1 MQAIKKQIK
10 ERIVF
15 SKGGNL
21 RFIGH
26 LDFLRVFLQT
36 IRRANLPVAYS
47 QGFNP
52 HILISFAL
60 PLPLG
65 MYSKFDY
72 VDITLNEEC
81 PNMVELLNIHAPN
94 GLIIHKT
101 SPVTDKGAAS
111 VVTVADY
118 RVEIPHK
125 LQRYEFEY
133 KPLLFSPLVIT
144 PYMNLVG
151 ERPSPIGKK
160 LKEIMDSKEIITT
173 KKTKSGL
180 KNVDIR
186 PDIKSIHDVSFALA
200 HGIAFT
206 RFVDMRLYAGSARF
220 LNPLTVMGQILDDVS
235 PSTVNI
241 ERVNMYK
248 PSETEIG
255 EWVEL

>member
-1 MQAIKKQIK
+1 MHKEQIKK
-10 ERIVF
+10 RIVF
-15 SKGGNL
+15 SKYGNL

-26 LDFLRVFLQT
+26 LDFLRVFQQT

-65 MYSKFDY
+65 MSSMFDY

-81 PNMVELLNIHAPN
+81 PNVIELLNIYAPS
-94 GLIIHKT
+94 GLKIHKS

-111 VVTVADY
+111 VVTAADY
-118 RVEIPHK
+118 RVKIEKNIDVMGK
-125 LQRYEFEY
+125 LEGIIKSE
-133 KPLLFSPLVIT
+133 T
-144 PYMNLVG
+144 
-151 ERPSPIGKK
+151 
-160 LKEIMDSKEIITT
+160 IITT

-186 PDIKSIHDVSFALA
+186 PDIIHLEKVTESPNSAIL
-200 HGIAFT
+200 
-206 RFVDMRLYAGSARF
+206 MRLYAGSARF
-220 LNPLTVMGQILDDVS
+220 LNPVTVAELLTEEKVS
-235 PSTVNI
+235 PYTI

-248 PSETEIG
+248 PNENG
-255 EWVEL
+255 ELVEL

>member
-1 MQAIKKQIK
+1 MHEKQIK
-10 ERIVF
+10 PIKKAATPLCGGLGAAPPLRDGNCESNFLAKYKERIIF
-15 SKGGNL
+15 AKYGNL

-26 LDFLRVFLQT
+26 LDFLRVFQQT

-65 MYSKFDY
+65 MSSNFDY

-81 PNMVELLNIHAPN
+81 PNMVELLNNKAPE
-94 GLIIHKT
+94 GLKIHKS

-118 RVEIPHK
+118 RVKIQKDIDVSEKINK
-125 LQRYEFEY
+125 LME
-133 KPLLFSPLVIT
+133 
-144 PYMNLVG
+144 
-151 ERPSPIGKK
+151 
-160 LKEIMDSKEIITT
+160 SKEIITT

-186 PDIKSIHDVSFALA
+186 PDIISISEKNSL
-200 HGIAFT
+200 IQ
-206 RFVDMRLYAGSARF
+206 MRLYAGSARF
-220 LNPLTVMGQILDDVS
+220 LNPLTVMGQLLEE
-235 PSTVNI
+235 PSTVKI
-241 ERVNMYK
+241 ERYNMYK
-248 PSETEIG
+248 PDENG
-255 EWVEL
+255 ELVEL